1 MLPQV
6 KKLSRRVGME
16 KAVSKVPSGNGLGLN
31 QKNRAGARRLLYS
44 LAMSG
49 HIGHCVNYYTPTPHL
64 LQAGMN
70 AQGIEKIAH
79 GCWEPNTSRKW
90 CSNGGSLKHKSG
102 RQFIEGLVT
111 LSNTNRLSR
120 CHNVVGPGLLGK
132 MFRQFQLLGAVLDQ
146 R

>member
-31 QKNRAGARRLLYS
+31 KKNRAGAGRLLLQLYS

-70 AQGIEKIAH
+70 AQWIEKIAH
-79 GCWEPNTSRKW
+79 GC
-90 CSNGGSLKHKSG
+90 
-102 RQFIEGLVT
+102 
-111 LSNTNRLSR
+111 
-120 CHNVVGPGLLGK
+120 
-132 MFRQFQLLGAVLDQ
+132 
-146 R
+146 